1 MGNNSSPSHHNFNP
15 SSSNSSQSSVS
26 CKDCS
31 TTSSSVIS
39 SIMSTIG
46 QAPPT
51 MPTSKIEEDKYT
63 CPTPPPPPHSISFS
77 MSNTIVRQL
86 VTSSPLFEII
96 SVPSSLPGSNT
107 LPVFPVAIFIVILVS
122 LFILLVVISVF
133 VVFKYYKNHTRRIS
147 NSRPIFKVRRHYS
160 RNPSKKLN
168 ALLKPTNKGFTQVR
182 TYDSESDD
190 DEEFTVFQKT

>member
-1 MGNNSSPSHHNFNP
+1 
-15 SSSNSSQSSVS
+15 
-26 CKDCS
+26 
-31 TTSSSVIS
+31 
-39 SIMSTIG
+39 MSTIG

-51 MPTSKIEEDKYT
+51 IPTSKIEEDKYT

-86 VTSSPLFEII
+86 VTSSELVTSSPLFEII
-96 SVPSSLPGSNT
+96 SEPSSLPGSNT
-107 LPVFPVAIFIVILVS
+107 LPIFPVAIFIVILVS

-190 DEEFTVFQKT
+190 DDEEFTVFQKT

>member
-1 MGNNSSPSHHNFNP
+1 M
-15 SSSNSSQSSVS
+15 
-26 CKDCS
+26 
-31 TTSSSVIS
+31 S
-39 SIMSTIG
+39 SIIPTIS

-51 MPTSKIEEDKYT
+51 IPTSKIEEDMYT

-77 MSNTIVRQL
+77 VSNSILQS
-86 VTSSPLFEII
+86 VTSSPFFEII
-96 SVPSSLPGSNT
+96 PVSSSISGSNI
-107 LPVFPVAIFIVILVS
+107 LLVGVFIVTLVS

-133 VVFKYYKNHTRRIS
+133 LLFKYYKNTRRIS

-168 ALLKPTNKGFTQVR
+168 ALLKPAKKGFTQVR

-190 DEEFTVFQKT
+190 EEFTVFQKT